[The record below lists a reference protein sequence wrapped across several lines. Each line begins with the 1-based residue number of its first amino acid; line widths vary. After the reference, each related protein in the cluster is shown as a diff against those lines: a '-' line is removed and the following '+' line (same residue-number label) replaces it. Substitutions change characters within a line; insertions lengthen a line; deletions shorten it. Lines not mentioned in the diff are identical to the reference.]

1 MHTRHDAL
9 GSDPL
14 GSDLAGRPS
23 IWYCCVRRRDS
34 EGGMQEARAMLIFYT
49 MHLL

>member
-9 GSDPL
+9 STDPL
-14 GSDLAGRPS
+14 AGSPP
-23 IWYCCVRRRDS
+23 IWYCCVRRRAS

>member
-1 MHTRHDAL
+1 MHTRHDAF

-14 GSDLAGRPS
+14 AGSPP
-23 IWYCCVRRRDS
+23 IWYCCVCGQDS
-34 EGGMQEARAMLIFYT
+34 EGGMQEARTMLIFYT